1 MPTISRTA
9 LVEHTAQD
17 MYELVCDIESYP
29 EFLPWCSAAK
39 VDERSETHQLASV
52 SINQVINQSEFST
65 RNALVENQSIAMELV
80 DGPFKRLN
88 GTWQFKPLG
97 DTACKVL
104 LDIDFEFSNPV
115 VGKLI
120 SPAFNKVCDTLVS
133 AFIKRAD
140 QLGVRD

>member
-1 MPTISRTA
+1 MPSISRTA
-9 LVEHTAQD
+9 LVEHAAKD
-17 MYELVCDIESYP
+17 MYELVCDIDSYP
-29 EFLPWCSAAK
+29 EFLPWCSGTR

-52 SINQVINQSEFST
+52 TINQVINQSEFST
-65 RNALVENQSIAMELV
+65 RNTLEPGQSITMNLE
-80 DGPFKRLN
+80 DGPFKRLR

-104 LDIDFEFSNPV
+104 LDIDFEFASPM

-140 QLGVRD
+140 ELARRP